1 MYDSYLFLA
10 SEDCRFYLL
19 ASTPGLPKSQ
29 IDLEGPDRRLSLIIF
44 WLWQTLSPPKVSH
57 YKPFWK

>member
-29 IDLEGPDRRLSLIIF
+29 IELEGPDRRLPLIMF
-44 WLWQTLSPPKVSH
+44 
-57 YKPFWK
+57 